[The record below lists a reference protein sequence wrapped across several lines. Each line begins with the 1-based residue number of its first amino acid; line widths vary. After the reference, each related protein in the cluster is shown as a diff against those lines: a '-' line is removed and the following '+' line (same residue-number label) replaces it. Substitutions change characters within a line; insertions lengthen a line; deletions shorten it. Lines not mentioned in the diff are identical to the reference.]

1 MVTNEKEKGRKILKS
16 DERETIFGRRS
27 KLVARLLAHGLGFSS
42 VGLLCTARP
51 NNSLTHWVSATV
63 VRPRGKVGRP
73 PMRHRLLE
81 ASIIRQYSSADCVL
95 GDSHSQIDSAL
106 LSGNRGER
114 ERRKKKRLNVSFGDF
129 SLLSRGKS
137 VVVGRKQKE

>member
-1 MVTNEKEKGRKILKS
+1 MKRKKE
-16 DERETIFGRRS
+16 ERSSSPMRERPFLAADQNWS
-27 KLVARLLAHGLGFSS
+27 LACSPMDLALV